1 VNPSAIARPVA
12 GIFSP
17 QRTALRLN
25 SHGFSPSVQEKA
37 LRASAREPSFQDAAA
52 ALAELAEV
60 TISSRQLNR
69 LAAEVGHQL
78 ESLRDQE
85 VAQLQ
90 KQQLTPTVA
99 TRPALAMVQVDG
111 GRIRIRGQGDGPG
124 AHEGAWREDKFA
136 LLATAALTVSSSD
149 PEPDLPECFRN
160 RAFVEGLV
168 RGIAGQGPL
177 SGPDRLPESPA
188 SPSPTGCDRPD
199 PPRNRPELWV
209 RTYVASMCPSE
220 EFGPMVAAEARKR
233 NFEKAVNRVFVGDGS
248 AWIWG
253 LQKQYFPTFQ
263 PVVDFLHVLGHLF
276 AAAKAAA
283 TAAEARWML
292 FQRWTED
299 CWKGRVGQVLASL
312 QTLQAQLG
320 PVPEDRM
327 NDLAD
332 DDPRKVLAQELGYLE
347 RNQSRMDY
355 PTYRQQGLPWTSSHI
370 ESTVKIFN
378 RRVKGSE
385 KFWGPTGAEAILQL
399 RAAFLSEDDRLRQHL
414 RTRPCSPFRSYKA
427 RGDRKAA

>member
-1 VNPSAIARPVA
+1 M
-12 GIFSP
+12 
-17 QRTALRLN
+17 
-25 SHGFSPSVQEKA
+25 
-37 LRASAREPSFQDAAA
+37 
-52 ALAELAEV
+52 

-69 LAAEVGHQL
+69 LAVEVGHQL
-78 ESLRDQE
+78 ESLRNQQVE
-85 VAQLQ
+85 ALRN
-90 KQQLTPTVA
+90 QQLTPTVA
-99 TRPALAMVQVDG
+99 TRPAVAVVQVDG

-124 AHEGAWREDKFA
+124 AHKGAWREDKFA
-136 LLATAALTVSSSD
+136 LLATAAITVSSSD
-149 PEPDLPECFRN
+149 PEPDLPDCFHD

-177 SGPDRLPESPA
+177 SGPNPLPESPA
-188 SPSPTGCDRPD
+188 SPSPPD
-199 PPRNRPELWV
+199 SNRQNRTRNRPELLV

-220 EFGPMVAAEARKR
+220 EFGPMVAVEARKR
-233 NFEKAVNRVFVGDGS
+233 NFEKAAHRVFVGDGS

-263 PVVDFLHVLGHLF
+263 TVVDFLHVLGHLF

-283 TAAEARWML
+283 TTVEERWML

-299 CWKGRVGQVLASL
+299 CWKGRVGQVLAAL
-312 QTLQAQLG
+312 QTRQTELG

-385 KFWGPTGAEAILQL
+385 KFWGQTGAEAILQL

-414 RTRPCSPFRSYKA
+414 RARPCSPFRSYKV